1 MMQPSTRKSRQPV
14 SRKLAALLVAFAF
27 IAAACS
33 SSGDDVINL
42 GSEPL
47 AADVEID
54 DVEFEDGGESVN
66 FIYETFEGQ
75 PVAFGDLPEGPVV
88 LNFFASWCPSCIAEL
103 PDFETVS
110 QNLAGEVNFLGLA
123 TSDRSEDSEVLL
135 QNTGVT
141 FDVGKDE
148 SGEIFRIFEGLA
160 MPTTVFLNENH
171 EIIRVH
177 SGVLNVESLTD
188 TINEDLLS

>member
-1 MMQPSTRKSRQPV
+1 MMQLSNRKPGQSA
-14 SRKLAALLVAFAF
+14 SRKLAALLVAFAL

-47 AADVEID
+47 AADVDLE
-54 DVEFEDGGESVN
+54 DVEVEDFGESVN
-66 FIYETFEGQ
+66 FIYETFEGESTT
-75 PVAFGDLPEGPVV
+75 FGDLPDGPVV
-88 LNFFASWCPSCIAEL
+88 LNFFASWCPTCVAEL

-123 TSDRSEDSEVLL
+123 TSDRSEDSEILL
-135 QNTGVT
+135 ENTGVT

-171 EIIRVH
+171 EIIDVH

-188 TINEDLLS
+188 SINEHLLP

>member
-1 MMQPSTRKSRQPV
+1 MQPSTRKSRQPV

-75 PVAFGDLPEGPVV
+75 PAAFGDLPEGPVV

>member
-1 MMQPSTRKSRQPV
+1 M
-14 SRKLAALLVAFAF
+14 
-27 IAAACS
+27 
-33 SSGDDVINL
+33 
-42 GSEPL
+42 
-47 AADVEID
+47 
-54 DVEFEDGGESVN
+54 
-66 FIYETFEGQ
+66 
-75 PVAFGDLPEGPVV
+75 
-88 LNFFASWCPSCIAEL
+88 
-103 PDFETVS
+103 
-110 QNLAGEVNFLGLA
+110 GLA

>member
-54 DVEFEDGGESVN
+54 DIEFEDGGESVN
-66 FIYETFEGQ
+66 FINETFEGQ
-75 PVAFGDLPEGPVV
+75 PVSFGDLPEGPVV
-88 LNFFASWCPSCIAEL
+88 LIFFAAWSPSCIAEL
-103 PDFETVS
+103 PDFETV
-110 QNLAGEVNFLGLA
+110 
-123 TSDRSEDSEVLL
+123 
-135 QNTGVT
+135 
-141 FDVGKDE
+141 
-148 SGEIFRIFEGLA
+148 
-160 MPTTVFLNENH
+160 
-171 EIIRVH
+171 
-177 SGVLNVESLTD
+177 
-188 TINEDLLS
+188 

>member
-1 MMQPSTRKSRQPV
+1 MMQLSNRKPGQSA

-47 AADVEID
+47 AADVDLE
-54 DVEFEDGGESVN
+54 DVEVEDFGESVN
-66 FIYETFEGQ
+66 FIYETFEGESTT
-75 PVAFGDLPEGPVV
+75 FGDLPDGPVV
-88 LNFFASWCPSCIAEL
+88 LNFFASWCPTCVAEL

-123 TSDRSEDSEVLL
+123 TSDRSEDSEILL
-135 QNTGVT
+135 ENTGVT

-171 EIIRVH
+171 EIIDVH

-188 TINEDLLS
+188 SINEHLLP